1 MSGLNLDKAIKKLP
15 TLYCRVDDLEKTR
28 IKYTVENYAELLVVT
43 GQRVNT
49 FAFVLNSQ
57 GTPWLPGSLGGSYYG
72 KGLYIWTGDMWVSSN
87 IDLNAALS
95 DISADKVDKV
105 VGYSLTKNDLTDS
118 LKTAYDNVVNWI
130 STNGTN
136 LINHLSNTSNP
147 HEVGKEDVGLGNVPN
162 TDFTN
167 EIADKVDKVEGRGLY
182 SMVFMIHQAEQM
194 ELNQIQFI
202 KSINNNWT

>member
-1 MSGLNLDKAIKKLP
+1 MTLDTAVKKLP
-15 TLYCRVDDLEKTR
+15 ALYCRVDDLEKSK
-28 IKYTVENYAELLVVT
+28 IKYTVENYTELLTVT

-87 IDLNAALS
+87 INLNAALS

-105 VGYSLTKNDLTDS
+105 VGYSLTKNDLTDV
-118 LKTAYDNVVNWI
+118 LKTAYDSAVTWI

-136 LINHLSNTSNP
+136 LIPNPVTSYRSDIIVPDIYSGYLLDSNP
-147 HEVGKEDVGLGNVPN
+147 VIKKWNNGVETFAQSVTNLGSDWANRL
-162 TDFTN
+162 TLTY
-167 EIADKVDKVEGRGLY
+167 I
-182 SMVFMIHQAEQM
+182 
-194 ELNQIQFI
+194 
-202 KSINNNWT
+202 